1 MAENIS
7 RIRVA
12 TFNIGDF
19 STASDSSGDGIPNGN
34 GTEKTKAE
42 YKAVFEKVG
51 ADLWGLQEDS
61 PYFNGTTKELPFDA
75 IYSSVLPNYERK
87 FTHTYNGKAFLSKY
101 DIYNVET
108 VRYPAADTS
117 YGVTSNY
124 GHGWFLTGK
133 ITIDSKEIS
142 IISLHLDWHCKER
155 RMRQIESI
163 IEYAKAQKYCI
174 IIGDFNPENLINGVA
189 QNDKD
194 SVNEGSVNMY
204 QVDWKFFTDAG
215 FEPANNGKFGVFG
228 TLMKNGKLR
237 EPYPW
242 DNIFVSPNMSITNA
256 YPVYESWM
264 SDHAIVVADIEID

>member
-87 FTHTYNGKAFLSKY
+87 FTHTYNGKAFLSGY
-101 DIYNVET
+101 DIYDVEM

-117 YGVTSNY
+117 YGVTANY

-133 ITIDSKEIS
+133 ITVDNKEIS

-163 IEYAKAQKYCI
+163 IEFAKAQKYCI
-174 IIGDFNPENLINGVA
+174 IIGDFNPENLVNGVA

-204 QVDWKFFTDAG
+204 QVDWKFFTDEG
-215 FEPANNGKFGVFG
+215 FEPANNGKFGV
-228 TLMKNGKLR
+228 
-237 EPYPW
+237 PYPW

-256 YPVYESWM
+256 YPVYEDWM
-264 SDHAIVVADIEID
+264 SDHAIVVADIEIN